1 MTFNLVGGAA
11 EAVLSE
17 VANIRERFVERV
29 LREIVVF
36 EIAPEIIQG
45 ILDGD
50 QRRGGLVLP
59 LRILGV
65 IPDDD
70 ADARK
75 YAVGPDCADMRRVG
89 FDIPIKCLRLGQ
101 RVLMGKMA
109 SAWRAANFLPS
120 SDAPAEN
127 NRSTLRRAGNI

>member
-1 MTFNLVGGAA
+1 M
-11 EAVLSE
+11 
-17 VANIRERFVERV
+17 
-29 LREIVVF
+29 VF

-70 ADARK
+70 ADAPK
-75 YAVGPDCADMRRVG
+75 ICSWSG
-89 FDIPIKCLRLGQ
+89 LR
-101 RVLMGKMA
+101 
-109 SAWRAANFLPS
+109 
-120 SDAPAEN
+120 
-127 NRSTLRRAGNI
+127 